1 MIRRVICLVLFIA
14 VMAMIKPLIHA
25 IYDSFGLAGIGVWVA
40 VMIGLS
46 FMVDRAPRSELE

>member
-1 MIRRVICLVLFIA
+1 MIRRVVCLVLFIA
-14 VMAMIKPLIHA
+14 TMAVLKPVIHA
-25 IYDSFGLAGIGVWVA
+25 IYDSAGLIGIGVWVA